1 MLGLRLT
8 QEGVSAEAFHQ
19 RFGQDL
25 MTVFGKEI
33 NELIGLGMEQ
43 VPSPTGRWAGV
54 RLRITR
60 RGRLIGNQVFMRF
73 VD

>member
-1 MLGLRLT
+1 
-8 QEGVSAEAFHQ
+8 
-19 RFGQDL
+19 

-33 NELIGLGMEQ
+33 NELIGLGLLEQ